1 MKKRMNKH
9 LHGVVGFVI
18 GTLLTVAIVLLLE
31 DSSNQL
37 EDAPDTIRQHIESA
51 VQALGRGFAT
61 GNIEALSD
69 VMHPDVVVFESGL
82 ETYNWTEFRDIHIQ
96 PELERLR
103 PLAFGFEGID
113 INVQD
118 KTAWVH
124 ADYFSEVLSV
134 STQEQISF
142 NGVATMV
149 WVFDNEVWKL
159 IQLHMTAL

>member
-9 LHGVVGFVI
+9 MHGVVGFVI
-18 GTLLTVAIVLLLE
+18 GALLTVAIVLLLE

-37 EDAPDTIRQHIESA
+37 EDAPDTIRHHIESA
-51 VQALGRGFAT
+51 VQALARGFET
-61 GNIEALSD
+61 GNIDAMSG

-82 ETYNWTEFRDIHIQ
+82 ETYNWEQFRDIHFK
-96 PELERLR
+96 PELERFR
-103 PLAFGFEGID
+103 PLTFGFEGVGIK
-113 INVQD
+113 VQD
-118 KTAWVH
+118 QTAWVH